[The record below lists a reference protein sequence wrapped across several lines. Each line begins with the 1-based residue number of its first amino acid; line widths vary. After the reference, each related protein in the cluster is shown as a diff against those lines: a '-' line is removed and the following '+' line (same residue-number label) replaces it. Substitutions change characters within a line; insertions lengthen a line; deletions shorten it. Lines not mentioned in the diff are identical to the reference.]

1 MQYSKLINILS
12 LFSQVSLQK
21 YLGEDLLEQ
30 FKFEWDGNNGLLTKR
45 KLSEM
50 LIQLNGIELLK
61 KQDFRRDVVR
71 HMDSSDIEKIFEKL
85 PAVKKRDI
93 NSLEEKA
100 EAIASLSWSLS
111 DALVELLKS
120 LGIDESLLAETEVGE
135 DPTEVK
141 HEAGKRFYELLDY
154 QFAIK

>member
-61 KQDFRRDVVR
+61 N
-71 HMDSSDIEKIFEKL
+71 KI
-85 PAVKKRDI
+85 
-93 NSLEEKA
+93 LEET
-100 EAIASLSWSLS
+100 L
-111 DALVELLKS
+111 
-120 LGIDESLLAETEVGE
+120 
-135 DPTEVK
+135 
-141 HEAGKRFYELLDY
+141 
-154 QFAIK
+154 